1 MPPVT
6 RWRSGG
12 SGSPAEA
19 AAARRRRQQ
28 ACPRTIILGQ
38 SLARSKVSFWTCFYN
53 SLAGIITPWC
63 NLLPSSCC
71 IRTSH
76 REKSGP
82 NLCWL
87 DRAFLTKDCWISTL
101 KRRAQPR
108 CGTPKSLW
116 AHCFYS
122 SYAEES
128 SFTPLMCVLFVFIQ
142 TYRVVSI

>member
-38 SLARSKVSFWTCFYN
+38 SLARSKVSFGTFFCN

-63 NLLPSSCC
+63 NLLPGSGC
-71 IRTSH
+71 ISTSH
-76 REKSGP
+76 GEISGP

-87 DRAFLTKDCWISTL
+87 DRAFLTKDCCISAL

-108 CGTPKSLW
+108 CGTPKSIR

-122 SYAEES
+122 SCAEET
-128 SFTPLMCVLFVFIQ
+128 SFTSLLCVSFVFHACRI
-142 TYRVVSI
+142 VSI